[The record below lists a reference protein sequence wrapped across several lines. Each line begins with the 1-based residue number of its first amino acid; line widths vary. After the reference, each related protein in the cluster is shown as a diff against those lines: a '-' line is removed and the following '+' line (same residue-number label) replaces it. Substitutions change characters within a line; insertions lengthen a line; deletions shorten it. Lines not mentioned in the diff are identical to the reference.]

1 MIGRIDGK
9 DGALF
14 PGEPVTGGGAD
25 RDETADSVVRN
36 PEKKGALHKSF
47 EDFTRATD
55 RLQAAFDK
63 LGEKFEQINR
73 ELEEKNRELKR
84 AVAEK
89 ETVRNYLER
98 ILQSLTTG
106 VVVTD
111 TGGMITIMNR
121 CAEKFTA
128 IGSADAQGESL
139 YPLFDRASFYDGQP
153 FVSTDPGDDGAVR
166 KCRLKERTL
175 EIYSSGVREKG
186 GGIIGYVHILRDVTT
201 IEKLEERTNR
211 SEKLAAM
218 GEMAANIAHEIRN
231 PLGSIELYAS
241 LLLKDAR
248 EKKETDRLR
257 QIVGSVRNMDNKISN
272 LLMFARKQ
280 SPLMKDVKLHRLL
293 DEVISFS
300 RHIVPRDHI
309 VMDLARGSGD
319 PVIYADEEMIKQ
331 LFLNLVL
338 NAIQAMPDGGRC
350 DIRTRLRKDGVKGR
364 STGNTAVEVRCAD
377 TGVGICTQS
386 LNRIFDPFYS
396 TKEECSGLGL
406 AIAHNIVDLHGG
418 TIDAECGDGGG
429 TVFTVTLPVVA
440 PGRYARGDV
449 RTYGKG

>member
-1 MIGRIDGK
+1 MIRKRDGK
-9 DGALF
+9 EEALHS
-14 PGEPVTGGGAD
+14 PGPGTDGGAY
-25 RDETADSVVRN
+25 RDDSVDPVVRN
-36 PEKKGALHKSF
+36 QEKSGALHKSF

-55 RLQAAFDK
+55 RLQTAFDK
-63 LGEKFEQINR
+63 LGARFEQINR
-73 ELEEKNRELKR
+73 ELEEKNRELKK

-106 VVVTD
+106 VIVTD
-111 TGGMITIMNR
+111 TAGMITMMNR

-128 IGSADAQGESL
+128 VGTAEVQGENL
-139 YPLFDRASFYDGQP
+139 HRLFEDASFHDGQP
-153 FVSTDPGDDGAVR
+153 FAITDPGDDGRIR
-166 KCRLKERTL
+166 KCRLKDRTL
-175 EIYSSGVREKG
+175 EIYSSDVRENSI
-186 GGIIGYVHILRDVTT
+186 IIGYVSILRDVTT
-201 IEKLEERTNR
+201 IEKLEERTKR

-241 LLLKDAR
+241 LLLKDAHE
-248 EKKETDRLR
+248 EKQANRLR

-280 SPLMKDVKLHRLL
+280 SPLMKEVKLHALI

-300 RHIVPRDHI
+300 QHIVPRDHI
-309 VMDLARGSGD
+309 VIDLTRGPGD

-350 DIRTRLRKDGVKGR
+350 DIRTRLRNGGMKEN

-377 TGVGICTQS
+377 TGVGIGTQN
-386 LNRIFDPFYS
+386 LNRIFDPFYT

-406 AIAHNIVDLHGG
+406 AIAHSIIDLHGG

-429 TVFTVTLPVVA
+429 TVFTVTLPVVS
-440 PGRYARGDV
+440 PKRYVGEDV
-449 RTYGKG
+449 RAYGKG